1 MKYCKNCLENDAR
14 PGADFD
20 KNGIC
25 STCNYNDHFNK
36 NFNEKE
42 RLEVINEIIKKNKK
56 NNTTGFD
63 CILGVS
69 GGKDSTRQALWT
81 RDKLKLKPLLV
92 CCTYPPEQLTELGAK
107 NLSNLIE
114 LGFDLIVTS
123 PAPKT
128 WKKFLK
134 EGFVGGNYLRA
145 PELALYSSLPQ
156 IAIKYKINL
165 IFWGEGGNGKTTDP
179 KLVNKKKE
187 YDGNSQRKSNTLKN
201 CDLGWMNKLVG
212 DKAKLIPYRY
222 PSEKEFK
229 DKDIQI
235 IYIGWFMK
243 DWSIMNNAKYAA
255 LNGLSLRE
263 DGAKNTGDLFGTMA
277 LDEDWVA
284 INQMIKYFK
293 YGYGRTTDYLNYEIR
308 NKNITRNNAIKL
320 VQKYDGLCSDK
331 YIKDFC
337 EYLNI
342 SKDYFWDVVSKFVN
356 RDLFTINNKKSRKKF
371 LPKFKVGK
379 GL

>member
-1 MKYCKNCLENDAR
+1 
-14 PGADFD
+14 
-20 KNGIC
+20 
-25 STCNYNDHFNK
+25 
-36 NFNEKE
+36 
-42 RLEVINEIIKKNKK
+42 
-56 NNTTGFD
+56 
-63 CILGVS
+63 
-69 GGKDSTRQALWT
+69 
-81 RDKLKLKPLLV
+81 
-92 CCTYPPEQLTELGAK
+92 
-107 NLSNLIE
+107 
-114 LGFDLIVTS
+114 
-123 PAPKT
+123 
-128 WKKFLK
+128 
-134 EGFVGGNYLRA
+134 
-145 PELALYSSLPQ
+145 
-156 IAIKYKINL
+156 
-165 IFWGEGGNGKTTDP
+165 
-179 KLVNKKKE
+179 
-187 YDGNSQRKSNTLKN
+187 
-201 CDLGWMNKLVG
+201 MNKLVG

-356 RDLFTINNKKSRKKF
+356 RDLFTINNKKNEKKF